1 MTSTKLLK
9 PLKTIE
15 IPMRH
20 CNRIGIFFHR
30 ITRFFKDY
38 KKKVKSERLLSFF
51 YYLCN
56 P

>member
-20 CNRIGIFFHR
+20 CYRIGIFFLESR
-30 ITRFFKDY
+30 DSSKIT
-38 KKKVKSERLLSFF
+38 KKK
-51 YYLCN
+51 
-56 P
+56 